1 VRGLRRDVG
10 RANVADRGTPEATA
24 APDGDRAAIGRADL
38 ADVWTALNDG
48 PEEVDLVAIGS
59 PHASISECRALA
71 DAFGGRRRRDD
82 VAAFLT
88 AGRDVIAEARR
99 EGVLSRLERAGVQVL
114 PDICW
119 CSISEPPFP
128 RSARTVMTNS
138 GKYAHYGPALCGRS
152 VRFAALAECVQAALE
167 RRAPPRLPAW
177 LK

>member
-1 VRGLRRDVG
+1 
-10 RANVADRGTPEATA
+10 
-24 APDGDRAAIGRADL
+24 
-38 ADVWTALNDG
+38 
-48 PEEVDLVAIGS
+48 
-59 PHASISECRALA
+59 
-71 DAFGGRRRRDD
+71 